1 MCVPEQRDVR
11 PDVLV
16 EANLLVRDA
25 LMHAIAWRQ
34 QTRLSSLYEPLW
46 GQNLGER
53 IKAPPEST
61 SARAHTAG
69 VSAPDSPRSLM

>member
-25 LMHAIAWRQ
+25 LMHTIAWRQ

-53 IKAPPEST
+53 IVR
-61 SARAHTAG
+61 SATREHIGACTHRRG
-69 VSAPDSPRSLM
+69 LRSRSLM